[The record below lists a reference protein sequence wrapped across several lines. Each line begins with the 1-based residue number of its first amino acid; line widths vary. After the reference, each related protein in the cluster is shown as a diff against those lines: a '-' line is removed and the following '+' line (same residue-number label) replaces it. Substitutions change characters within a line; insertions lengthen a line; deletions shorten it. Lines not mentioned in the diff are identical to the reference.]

1 MNSGQWRVLILELLL
16 LLLEIWRQGS
26 GVGGFLNGITGPL
39 GQAFKQSTA

>member
-1 MNSGQWRVLILELLL
+1 MNPGQWRVLILLLLL
-16 LLLEIWRQGS
+16 LLLEIWRSGS